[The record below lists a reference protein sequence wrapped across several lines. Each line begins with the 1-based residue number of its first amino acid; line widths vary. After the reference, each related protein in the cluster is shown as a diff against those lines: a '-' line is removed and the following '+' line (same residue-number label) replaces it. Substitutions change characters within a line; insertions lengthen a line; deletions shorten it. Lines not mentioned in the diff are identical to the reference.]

1 MENVTNLRQAENNVY
16 VEGILSEKSLK
27 EELKDNVPY
36 ISGSVTIKTSDVN
49 FVRFNVNIS
58 SLKKDKTP
66 NGFYSGIK
74 TVMNEFKSIAEV
86 GEEQA
91 DRVRVDSNDGI
102 NPYFSVKSNRTVL
115 NFKSNVFNR
124 VSMEDCAPQALFSVE
139 IYIRNIVPEMDK
151 NNMPTNRTLVYGWLP
166 TYNGIEEITLV
177 ADQDI
182 GNALQ
187 SSYAAGQ
194 TVKFLGDIV
203 NNRIEKVIEIPVA
216 IGKPRIEK
224 KVEYKNDM
232 LITGVTPPYEEG
244 VTVFPPYSKD
254 AIDKAVQERSNKIA
268 EKQAKENG
276 NSFDKPSGASRG
288 RTLGF

>member
-1 MENVTNLRQAENNVY
+1 MENATNLRQAENNVY
-16 VEGILSEKSLK
+16 VEGILSDKNLK
-27 EELKDNVPY
+27 EDYKDNIPY

-49 FVRFNVNIS
+49 FVRFNVNVS
-58 SLKKDKTP
+58 SLKKDGTQ

-74 TVMNEFKSIAEV
+74 TVMNDFKSIAEV

-91 DRVRVDSNDGI
+91 DRVRVDSDDGI
-102 NPYFSVKSNRTVL
+102 NPYFSVKSNKTVL
-115 NFKSNVFNR
+115 NFKSNVFKR
-124 VSMEDCAPQALFSVE
+124 ISADECDPQALFNVE
-139 IYIRNIVPEMDK
+139 IYIKNIVAEMDK
-151 NNMPTNRTLVYGWLP
+151 NGMPTNRTLIYGWLP

-187 SSYAAGQ
+187 SSYMPGQ

-203 NNRIEKVIEIPVA
+203 NNRIEKTVEIPVA

-232 LITGVTPPYEEG
+232 LVTGVTPPYEEG
-244 VTVFPPYSKD
+244 VTPFPPYSKD
-254 AIDKAVQERSNKIA
+254 AIDKAIQERSNKIA

-276 NSFDKPSGASRG
+276 TSPIKPSGASRG